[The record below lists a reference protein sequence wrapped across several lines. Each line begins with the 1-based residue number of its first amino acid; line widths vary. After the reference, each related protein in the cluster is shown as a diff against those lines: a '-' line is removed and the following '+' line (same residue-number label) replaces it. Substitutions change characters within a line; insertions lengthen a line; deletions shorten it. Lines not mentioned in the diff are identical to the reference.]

1 MKKYTEFFN
10 TKIQESGHKIEELTE
25 VPELKA
31 TVKFNLSEELASKIA
46 S

>member
-10 TKIQESGHKIEELTE
+10 KKTEESGFKPTMELPEEI
-25 VPELKA
+25 KA
-31 TVKFNLSEELASKIA
+31 TVKFNLSEDLASKIA